1 MAVTPETIRAELEEG
16 LLDEPIQRR
25 AIEALV
31 HRANIESQLVESYL
45 HYLLKHDGYSLG
57 FSTEDWDKI
66 VERCY
71 WECSLQLCR
80 QNQQRHKNLI
90 FNDLYGATASDRYS
104 SLGLFK
110 NSQRVDLSDLI
121 PLTSTEQRRCAEHL
135 LGDLFP
141 RKDEQREEALL
152 EYLLSA
158 QEDGDLIYLSP
169 DIADVMPR
177 EVDAARIIFL
187 DILCPISEK

>member
-1 MAVTPETIRAELEEG
+1 MVVTPETIRAELEEG

-25 AIEALV
+25 AIETLV
-31 HRANIESQLVESYL
+31 RQANITSQLVETYLRHLL
-45 HYLLKHDGYSLG
+45 HYDGYSLG
-57 FSTEDWDKI
+57 FSAKDWDKI
-66 VERCY
+66 VERCH

-80 QNQQRHKNLI
+80 PNQQKHKELI
-90 FNDLYGATASDRYS
+90 FNDLYEATASDRYS

-135 LGDLFP
+135 LSDLLP
-141 RKDEQREEALL
+141 RKDEQREEALSK
-152 EYLLSA
+152 YLLSA

-187 DILCPISEK
+187 DILYSVSEK

>member
-1 MAVTPETIRAELEEG
+1 MAVTSETIRAELEEG
-16 LLDEPIQRR
+16 LLDESIQRR
-25 AIEALV
+25 AIETLV
-31 HRANIESQLVESYL
+31 RQANITSQLVETYL
-45 HYLLKHDGYSLG
+45 HHLLRYDGYSLS

-80 QNQQRHKNLI
+80 SPQQRHKNLI

-110 NSQRVDLSDLI
+110 NSQRVDLNDLI

-135 LGDLFP
+135 LSDLLP
-141 RKDEQREEALL
+141 REDEQREEVLS

-158 QEDGDLIYLSP
+158 QEDGDLIYLSS

-177 EVDAARIIFL
+177 EADAARMIFL
-187 DILCPISEK
+187 DILCSISEK